1 MLTKSFLPNLILVF
15 PLRNLFCASK
25 EQNSKNA
32 QLAPKMRDESKYAI
46 LRAFRKW
53 LILVDNLEELLFRLI
68 SDNRENLITFG
79 ENIIGGRDDCLK
91 TF

>member
-1 MLTKSFLPNLILVF
+1 MGISTPE
-15 PLRNLFCASK
+15 PLLCIQGAESQK
-25 EQNSKNA
+25 CSA
-32 QLAPKMRDESKYAI
+32 GPKMRDESKYAI

-53 LILVDNLEELLFRLI
+53 LILVDDLEELLFRLI